1 MLYTHVLNRGGGV
14 CGARLM
20 GFETIVVDS
29 MPIHI
34 THRDKKSASTQHADV
49 SWVMADVKIASMA
62 SYMDRRQVF
71 RMLCGS
77 I

>member
-1 MLYTHVLNRGGGV
+1 MFSTVDHRAFAALSIDS
-14 CGARLM
+14 
-20 GFETIVVDS
+20 ETIMVDF

-49 SWVMADVKIASMA
+49 SWVMADVKIASLA
-62 SYMDRRQVF
+62 SYTDRRQVF

>member
-1 MLYTHVLNRGGGV
+1 MDS
-14 CGARLM
+14 
-20 GFETIVVDS
+20 ETIVVDF

-34 THRDKKSASTQHADV
+34 IYRDKKSASTQHADF

-62 SYMDRRQVF
+62 SYTDRRQVF

>member
-1 MLYTHVLNRGGGV
+1 MEYAALS
-14 CGARLM
+14 M
-20 GFETIVVDS
+20 DSETIVVDF

-49 SWVMADVKIASMA
+49 SWIMADVKIASMV
-62 SYMDRRQVF
+62 SYTGRRQVF
-71 RMLCGS
+71 CILCGS

>member
-1 MLYTHVLNRGGGV
+1 MFSTVDHRAFAALS
-14 CGARLM
+14 M
-20 GFETIVVDS
+20 DSETIVVDF

-34 THRDKKSASTQHADV
+34 THRDKKSASMHADV
-49 SWVMADVKIASMA
+49 SWVMADVKIASLA
-62 SYMDRRQVF
+62 SYTDRRQVF

>member
-1 MLYTHVLNRGGGV
+1 MEYAALS
-14 CGARLM
+14 M
-20 GFETIVVDS
+20 DSETIVVDF

-49 SWVMADVKIASMA
+49 SWVMADVKIASLA
-62 SYMDRRQVF
+62 SYTDRRQVF
-71 RMLCGS
+71 CMLCGS